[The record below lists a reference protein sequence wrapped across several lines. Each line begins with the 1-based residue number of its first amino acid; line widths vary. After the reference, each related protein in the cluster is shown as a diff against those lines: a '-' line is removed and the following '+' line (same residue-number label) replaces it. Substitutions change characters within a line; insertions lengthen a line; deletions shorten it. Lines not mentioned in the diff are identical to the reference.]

1 MKTKVTIIS
10 IAIVLVVA
18 ATFKLKSNKHVVE
31 ANIYRPDPE
40 KKVLVQAY
48 VAELKS
54 FDKTFSYTGT
64 FAPFREVM
72 LVPQVHGEVDGIYFN
87 EGDLVNEGKLLVQ
100 IDDDLLQAQFI
111 SADANY
117 KNAKRNLERYENA
130 SQGGGVSKI
139 QLDNLELNVTNA
151 EAQRKQLAKQI
162 ELSRITAPFSGTITL
177 RDVEPGSVVGT
188 GPVARI
194 TDLSQLKLEISVPEK
209 EVMFF
214 NEEETVSIQTD
225 LYPGKTLFGKIDYIA
240 ARGDEAHNYAVRV
253 LIRNTDPSTQL
264 KAGMYGTAVIKKRLD
279 QQILVIPRV
288 ALLGSAKNPQVFVVK
303 NDQAILQNIQTGR
316 SNSEFIEVLQGL
328 QQGDE
333 IVTGGHINL
342 ADKSN
347 VQVSR

>member
-1 MKTKVTIIS
+1 MKTRVTIIS

-18 ATFKLKSNKHVVE
+18 VTFKLKSNKHVVE

-54 FDKTFSYTGT
+54 FDKTFTYTGT

-87 EGDLVNEGKLLVQ
+87 EGDQVHEGKLLVQ
-100 IDDDLLQAQFI
+100 VDDDLLQAQYI

-117 KNAKRNLERYENA
+117 KNAKRNVERYNNA
-130 SQGGGVSKI
+130 SHGGGVSKI
-139 QLDNLELNVTNA
+139 QLDNFELNLINA

-162 ELSRITAPFSGTITL
+162 ELSKIIAPFSGTITL
-177 RDVEPGSVVGT
+177 RDVEPGSVVGAS
-188 GPVARI
+188 PVARI

-209 EVMFF
+209 EVVLFDEGE
-214 NEEETVSIQTD
+214 NAEIQTD
-225 LYPGKTLFGKIDYIA
+225 LYPGKTILGKIDYVA
-240 ARGDEAHNYAVRV
+240 ERGDEVHNYAVRI
-253 LIRNTDPSTQL
+253 LIKNTDPSIRL
-264 KAGMYGTAVIKKRLD
+264 KAGMYGTALMRKGLNK
-279 QQILVIPRV
+279 QILVIPRA
-288 ALLGSAKNPQVFVVK
+288 ALLGSAKNPQVFIVK
-303 NDQAILQNIQTGR
+303 NNKAILQNIQTGR
-316 SNSEFIEVLQGL
+316 SNNEYIEVLQGL

-333 IVTGGHINL
+333 VVTGGHINL

-347 VQVSR
+347 VQVAK

>member
-1 MKTKVTIIS
+1 MKTKVIITI

-31 ANIYRPDPE
+31 ANIYRSDPE

-54 FDKTFSYTGT
+54 LHKTFSYTGT

-87 EGDLVNEGKLLVQ
+87 EGDQVKEGKLLVQ

-111 SADANY
+111 SVDASY
-117 KNAKRNLERYENA
+117 KNARRNWERYNNA
-130 SQGGGVSKI
+130 SQSGGISKI
-139 QLDNLELNVTNA
+139 QLDNYELNLTNA

-177 RDVEPGSVVGT
+177 RDAEPGSVVGAS
-188 GPVARI
+188 PVARI

-214 NEEETVSIQTD
+214 KEGEIADIQTD
-225 LYPGKTLFGKIDYIA
+225 LYPGKTLFGKIDYVA
-240 ARGDEAHNYAVRV
+240 DRGDEAHSYIVRI
-253 LIRNTDPSTQL
+253 LIKNPDPSTRL
-264 KAGMYGTAVIKKRLD
+264 KAGMYGTALMNKGLK
-279 QQILVIPRV
+279 QQALVIPRA
-288 ALLGSAKNPQVFVVK
+288 ALLGSAKNPQVFVIK
-303 NDQAILQNIQTGR
+303 NSKAILQNIQAGR
-316 SNSEFIEVLQGL
+316 SNNEYIEVLQGL
-328 QQGDE
+328 EQGDE
-333 IVTGGHINL
+333 VVTGGHINL
-342 ADKSN
+342 SDQSH
-347 VQVSR
+347 VQVAK